1 MHWLYFCGIIQE
13 NCKGGESMAR
23 PRIEI
28 DKEQFEKLC
37 DIQCTITEIAGW
49 FKCAPDTIENWCKR
63 TYGETFSE
71 TFKKYS
77 SGGKISL
84 RRTQFRLAEKNTAMA
99 IWLGKQYLGQR
110 EVIDVDNTSNGQ
122 LEEILTYMKKG
133 RKNV

>member
-1 MHWLYFCGIIQE
+1 
-13 NCKGGESMAR
+13 MAKMGR

-28 DKEQFEKLC
+28 DKEEFGKLC
-37 DIQCTITEIAGW
+37 AIQRPLTQIAGG
-49 FKCAPDTIENWCKR
+49 CRCSPDTIGKWCKR
-63 TYGETFSE
+63 EYNDTFSE
-71 TFKKYS
+71 VFKKYS

-122 LEEILTYMKKG
+122 LEEILAYMKKG